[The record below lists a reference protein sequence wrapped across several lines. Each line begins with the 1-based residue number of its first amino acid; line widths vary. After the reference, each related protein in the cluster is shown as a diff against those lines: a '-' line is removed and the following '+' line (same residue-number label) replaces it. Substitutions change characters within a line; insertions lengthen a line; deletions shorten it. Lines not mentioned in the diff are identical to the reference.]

1 MAAILSLAFFLSG
14 AAALLFET
22 LWLRRA
28 GLMLGSSVWA
38 SSIVLAAFMT
48 GLAFG
53 NALAVRWAARVGR
66 PLRAY
71 ALLEI
76 GAGVAGTV
84 VVLAMPALAPVL
96 APLFRALGD
105 TPALANAVRLAVA
118 FALVLLPTTA
128 MGITLPVLTRAL
140 SRGDQDFGRVLG
152 RLYGWNTLGGVMG
165 AIAGELWLITRLGLR
180 GTALAAAA
188 LNLLAAATASWLSR
202 RETAPAQAATERDTG
217 REPGQRRGGPRSL
230 GLLAAAFLS
239 GAALLG
245 LEVIWFRFLQLFLF
259 GTTLTF
265 AFMLAVILLGIGAGG
280 LTASLWLR
288 RDPAAHRWLPLVAAA
303 AALAT
308 TLGYAWFSPWYHG
321 AAFSISQPDAT
332 LVLAL
337 RLMSAPALVSGVL
350 FTLQGAALR
359 RELPGASETAGRL
372 TLVNT
377 LGAMTGALGAGFVLL
392 PALGMERSMF
402 VLAALYGAVAALCRP
417 LTSTPA
423 ARVWPSAQR
432 VSIVALAAVAVCLAL
447 FPRGAMLARHLPT
460 SHARFLDE
468 RTRVVALHE
477 GVNQTT
483 TLLRSEWGGEVISHR
498 LVTNGHSM
506 SGTDLADQRY
516 MKMFVNWAVAV
527 NPRIRQALLISY
539 GLGSTAKALT
549 DTRALTAIDVVDISP
564 EILALAAVMFPTV
577 DDPLHDPRVR
587 VHVEDGRFFLQ
598 TSTASFDLITGEPP
612 PPKAAGV
619 VNLYSR
625 EYFHLLHDRLNDG
638 GVATYWLPVEEL
650 DEDDARAVTGAF
662 CAAFADCSLWTG
674 AGAHWMLA
682 GTRGLRA
689 PADRGGVHGA
699 VAGCRGG
706 TGAGAAGRRGA
717 RAAGRDVPRRRRA
730 ACALDRRRASR
741 RRRPPAAIVAAP
753 PAPGA
758 PGLHRALDG
767 CGRGGLPLRAQQVH
781 PDPVAAGTARRG
793 PRVLPGATTGQRRHV
808 LATAA
813 GGPRGCA
820 RCAGRLDA
828 ADAAAAGRR
837 QQPRAAGDQRARLG
851 RRRPGRRRCRRSW
864 RPAPSPAATTRTP
877 RACSPRPPRP
887 RETDPTPSMPAST
900 RRSRWS
906 WPIAP
911 RRHAPSSTRSARA
924 GRERRRAAELALAAR
939 DVAGA
944 LRRAQ

>member
-48 GLAFG
+48 GLAVG
-53 NALAVRWAARVGR
+53 NALAVRWAARIGR

-84 VVLAMPALAPVL
+84 VVLAMPPLAPML

-105 TPALANAVRLAVA
+105 TPALANVVRLAVA

-165 AIAGELWLITRLGLR
+165 AVAGELWLIARLGLR
-180 GTALAAAA
+180 GTAFAAAG
-188 LNLLAAATASWLSR
+188 LNLIAATAALWLSR
-202 RETAPAQAATERDTG
+202 RETAPAPLAAAPEVDGG
-217 REPGQRRGGPRSL
+217 REPGPRRGSRRSL
-230 GLLAAAFLS
+230 ALLAAAFLS

-280 LTASLWLR
+280 LAASSWLR
-288 RDPAAHRWLPLVAAA
+288 RDPAAHRWLPAVAAA

-308 TLGYAWFSPWYHG
+308 TLGYAWFSPWYRG

-332 LVLAL
+332 LVLSL
-337 RLMSAPALVSGVL
+337 RLMAATSLVSGVL

-359 RELPGASETAGRL
+359 HELPGAGETAGRL

-377 LGAMTGALGAGFVLL
+377 LGAMTGALAAGFVLL
-392 PALGMERSMF
+392 PALGMERSML

-417 LTSTPA
+417 RHATPA
-423 ARVWPSAQR
+423 ARGARRAWPSAQR
-432 VSIVALAAVAVCLAL
+432 VWIAALAVVALCLVL
-447 FPRGAMLARHLPT
+447 FPRGAMLTRHLPT
-460 SHARFLDE
+460 SRARFLDE

-483 TLLRSEWGGEVISHR
+483 TLLRSEWGGEPVSHR

-506 SGTDLADQRY
+506 SGTDLADRRY
-516 MKMFVNWAVAV
+516 MKLFVNWAVAV
-527 NPRIRQALLISY
+527 NPRIRRALLISY

-564 EILALAAVMFPTV
+564 EILDLAAVVFPTA
-577 DDPLHDPRVR
+577 DDPLHDPRVT

-625 EYFHLLHDRLNDG
+625 EYFRLLHDRLNDG

-650 DEDDARAVTGAF
+650 DEDDARAVVSAF

-689 PADRGGVHGA
+689 AATEDGVRGA
-699 VAGCRGG
+699 VAGRRRGTRAG
-706 TGAGAAGRRGA
+706 APGRGGAGAARG
-717 RAAGRDVPRRRRA
+717 DVPRRRRA
-730 ACALDRRRASR
+730 ARAVDRRRGAR
-741 RRRPPAAIVAAP
+741 RRRPSAAAVAAP

-758 PGLHRALDG
+758 AGLHRTLDG
-767 CGRGGLPLRAQQVH
+767 RGRGGDPLRAQH
-781 PDPVAAGTARRG
+781 DDPAPVAAGAARQQ
-793 PRVLPGATTGQRRHV
+793 PRVFRAATTGQRRHV

-813 GGPRGCA
+813 GGPRGSA
-820 RCAGRLDA
+820 RRAGRLDA
-828 ADAAAAGRR
+828 AHATAAGGR
-837 QQPRAAGDQRARLG
+837 QQPRPAGHQRARLG
-851 RRRPGRRRCRRSW
+851 RRRPVPGAAGAAGHRR
-864 RPAPSPAATTRTP
+864 
-877 RACSPRPPRP
+877 PRPPRLRGSRAP
-887 RETDPTPSMPAST
+887 VRARPGRRARRAPLPAST
-900 RRSRWS
+900 RRSRCS
-906 WPIAP
+906 WPTARTKP
-911 RRHAPSSTRSARA
+911 APS
-924 GRERRRAAELALAAR
+924 
-939 DVAGA
+939 
-944 LRRAQ
+944 